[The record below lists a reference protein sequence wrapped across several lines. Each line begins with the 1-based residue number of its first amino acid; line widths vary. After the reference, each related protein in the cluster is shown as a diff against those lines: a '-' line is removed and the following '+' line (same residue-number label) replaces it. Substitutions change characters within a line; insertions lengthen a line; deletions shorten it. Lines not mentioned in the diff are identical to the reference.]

1 MMNANEHESE
11 HEDTHEATSANAA
24 SPAAR
29 AVDTNV
35 PVASPKPEKRSP
47 LRGILVSL
55 VFGGICGALAV
66 MGYEF
71 GKPHA
76 AFGSAFAALDGL
88 GWSDLLLLP
97 LHFFLV
103 ILLHELGHLAGGMAR
118 GMRFILLIVGP
129 FRLRRTVSGLKFD
142 WFLRGDTFGGLAAT
156 MPVDGRS
163 TPRDFLALALGGPLT
178 SLALA
183 GLALSATY
191 FSDGR
196 LAGHLTILGAM
207 SAMIFVVTAI
217 PMRAGGL
224 LSDGMQALE
233 LWRGGTAVEQRNAMV
248 ASFAESL
255 SGVRPRDRNAA
266 LLERGLALTGKE
278 PLRDVSLWWMAY
290 QVALDRREL
299 DAAGMWIDRVAEG
312 YDAYPS
318 GFRQALACDIAYFA
332 ARYRHDLAAATAWY
346 DRAKGGMV
354 EAASRG
360 LTEAAIAWLRGDLG
374 PALAALNRGE
384 GKLGELGDA
393 GAIPLLQDEL
403 RGLRA
408 EVEAARA
415 KPLAA

>member
-11 HEDTHEATSANAA
+11 HQREHQDTHKVTSANTA
-24 SPAAR
+24 PA
-29 AVDTNV
+29 VETNA
-35 PVASPKPEKRSP
+35 PVVSPKPENRSP

-55 VFGGICGALAV
+55 GFGGLCGALAV

-71 GKPHA
+71 GKQQAGPGSMFG
-76 AFGSAFAALDGL
+76 AFDALS
-88 GWSDLLLLP
+88 WADLLLLP

-142 WFLRGDTFGGLAAT
+142 WFARADTFGGLAAAL
-156 MPVDGRS
+156 PVGGHG
-163 TPRDFLALALGGPLT
+163 TPRDFLALVLGGPLT
-178 SLALA
+178 SLTLAAIALITA
-183 GLALSATY
+183 Y

-196 LAGHLTILGAM
+196 LAGHLAVFGAM

-217 PMRAGGL
+217 PMRAGGF

-248 ASFAESL
+248 GSYAESL

-266 LLERGLALTGKE
+266 LLERGLALTGNE

-290 QVALDRREL
+290 QAALDRREL
-299 DAAGMWIDRVAEG
+299 DVAGMWIDRVAEG
-312 YDAYPS
+312 YEAYPS

-332 ARYRHDLAAATAWY
+332 ARYRRDLATATAWY

-354 EAASRG
+354 EATSRG
-360 LTEAAIAWLRGDLG
+360 LTEAAIAWLRGDAAA
-374 PALAALNRGE
+374 ALAALDRGE
-384 GKLGELGDA
+384 RKLSEIGDA

-403 RGLRA
+403 NALRGD
-408 EVEAARA
+408 VEAMQ
-415 KPLAA
+415 AALVP